1 MKKIIQLFLV
11 MNLAV
16 LGPVSFHRETAIPVN
31 TNEMAKAMKIPVD
44 KFYWYAAFHDEGG
57 HPHVHMVC
65 YSEDPKMGF
74 LSKGGIAQIKSGLAR
89 KIFEQDLHEIYERQT
104 QRRDALNNDAEDVLK
119 QLVQQMQSGTLENE
133 YIAQLMLDLARRL
146 KNTSGKSSTDI
157 SNHR

>member
-1 MKKIIQLFLV
+1 